1 MATGEHYPYLPQV
14 SITIYFVKF
23 DMPDITNVFTQ
34 KLIHMFG
41 FLYF

>member
-23 DMPDITNVFTQ
+23 DMPDINVFTQ